1 MAARRNKFEPGA
13 AAVWTV
19 AAIVPWLF
27 AARPCQAADA
37 QPFAQV
43 AAVGAYDG
51 NISGHSDVS
60 ISPWNAVYTK
70 GPADWHGGLV
80 AGGGVNVDLDDRLS
94 TLCVVDVAGQRYVD
108 YPALSGF
115 LGSASV
121 QGKAVDLPGD
131 IDALLTYTFRE
142 DFQGDSGHD
151 VSGGI
156 ERPLPFAVVGASD
169 IGYDWSLAADSA
181 LGYQGPYA
189 DVGASRRF
197 RATGTWL
204 GVRVTGLFEAYPSR
218 TDGIV
223 STSAEVSQDLGRQTA
238 IFGRVSYD
246 WVYSTQAGSSLS
258 SPEFL
263 LGTVWTYP

>member
-1 MAARRNKFEPGA
+1 MSAKPDKFGPGPADAATLAVVMA
-13 AAVWTV
+13 
-19 AAIVPWLF
+19 WLLS
-27 AARPCQAADA
+27 AGPCQAADV
-37 QPFAQV
+37 QPFTQV

-51 NISGHSDVS
+51 NISGHSDVA
-60 ISPWNAVYTK
+60 ISPWNTVYTK

-80 AGGGVNVDLDDRLS
+80 AGGGVNLDVDDWLS
-94 TLCVVDVAGQRYVD
+94 ALCVVDVAGQRYVD

-115 LGSASV
+115 FGSASF

-131 IDALLTYTFRE
+131 IDAILTYSFRE

-169 IGYDWSLAADSA
+169 IGYDWSLAADSS
-181 LGYQGPYA
+181 LGYQGPYV
-189 DVGASRRF
+189 DIGANRRF

-204 GVRVTGLFEAYPSR
+204 MARVTGLVEGYSGR

-223 STSAEVSQDLGRQTA
+223 STSAEVSQDLGEQTA

-246 WVYSTQAGSSLS
+246 WVYSTEAGRSLS

-263 LGTVWTYP
+263 VGTVWTYP